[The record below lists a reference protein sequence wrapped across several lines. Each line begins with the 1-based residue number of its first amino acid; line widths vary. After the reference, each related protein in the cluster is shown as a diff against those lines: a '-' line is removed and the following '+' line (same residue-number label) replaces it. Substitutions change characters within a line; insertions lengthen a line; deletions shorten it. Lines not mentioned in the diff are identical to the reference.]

1 MKLRNITWKNVKE
14 RPSRIILLII
24 SLAIGIATV
33 VSLYGI
39 SSTMYVD
46 LQDKIDEY
54 GANMVIVPKSES
66 LPLTYAGVAIGG
78 LQYSTTPLTEAD
90 VAKIRTIENRA
101 NINVVAPKLI
111 GVMPVDGRKAMV
123 AGVRFGDELNIK
135 KWWEIRDGVRPTGK
149 GDVLVGGK
157 AAQQLGLSV
166 GERVDVGGKQF
177 TVKGVL
183 SRVGTQEDELV
194 YIDLKQ
200 AQSLL
205 GKPGEVSLV
214 EVSAWCKDCPIDMIV
229 KEIGEKLPGAR
240 VSAVRQAA
248 EARDA
253 LIGQFSLFAVILSVT
268 MIVIGTLIVFTNV
281 LSSVRERRRE
291 IGILRAIGYRKSHVL
306 YVILLE
312 SGIAGLLA
320 GIIGYL
326 TGFLGSKAVASLA
339 MGIDIGV
346 EFDPVLAASS
356 IGGAV
361 AVALIASLYPAIF
374 AARLDPTEAINSI

>member
-1 MKLRNITWKNVKE
+1 MKLRHITWKNVKE
-14 RPSRIILLII
+14 RPSKTALLIV

-46 LQDKIDEY
+46 LQDKVDEY

-78 LQYSTTPLTEAD
+78 LQYSATPLTEFD
-90 VAKIRTIENRA
+90 VAKIRTIESRA
-101 NINVVAPKLI
+101 NVNVVAPKLI
-111 GVMPVDGRKAMV
+111 GIVPVGGQKAVV
-123 AGVRFGDELNIK
+123 AGVRFGDELKIK
-135 KWWEIRDGVRPTGK
+135 KWWEIRDGVRPSEK
-149 GDVLVGGK
+149 GDVLLGGK
-157 AAQQLGLSV
+157 AAQQLGLSA
-166 GERVDVGGKQF
+166 GERVDIGGKQF
-177 TVKGVL
+177 TVKGIL
-183 SRVGTQEDELV
+183 NRVGTQEDELV

-205 GKPGEVSLV
+205 NKPGEVSLV

-229 KEIGEKLPGAR
+229 KQIGEKLPEAR

-253 LIGQFSLFAVILSVT
+253 VIGQFSLFAIILSVT
-268 MIVIGTLIVFTNV
+268 MIAIGVLIVFTNV
-281 LSSVRERRRE
+281 LGSVRERRRE
-291 IGILRAIGYRKSHVL
+291 IGIFRAIGYRKSHVL

-326 TGFLGSKAVASLA
+326 VGLFGSKAVASLA

-346 EFDPVLAASS
+346 KFDPVLATAS
-356 IGGAV
+356 IGGAM

-374 AARLDPTEAINSI
+374 AARLDPAEAINSI